1 MKEKLLLHILNTLL
15 MIKHIVNLSK
25 KQLMSSFIRNTLVI
39 LLSCIFIAAFICG
52 CRYLIKSYNLHMISQ
67 AKNIPMCTHHYE
79 TNTILSGKIIITPE
93 MWRFFQGVP
102 VLNVRFEKE
111 IAPSPEI
118 TIRLKNS
125 SGLHELN
132 MKIDSSGRG
141 RDSKAP
147 DQIHEYIIRACKVKP
162 ELSFL
167 SYEVGINEI
176 ELILPYLEDSKQK
189 IIGKIVLDALG
200 QRMIVAITLFKA
212 FLFFCFSLAALIA
225 IVRIRYGSRQK
236 FYKE

>member
-1 MKEKLLLHILNTLL
+1 MKEKLLLRILNTLL
-15 MIKHIVNLSK
+15 MMKHIVDLSK

-52 CRYLIKSYNLHMISQ
+52 CRYLIKSYDLHVISQ
-67 AKNIPMCTHHYE
+67 TKSVPMYTYHCEANI
-79 TNTILSGKIIITPE
+79 ILSGKIIITPE

-111 IAPSPEI
+111 IKPSTEI

-132 MKIDSSGRG
+132 MKIDSNGQG
-141 RDSKAP
+141 RDSNASV
-147 DQIHEYIIRACKVKP
+147 QIHECIIRACKVKP
-162 ELSFL
+162 DLSFL

-176 ELILPYLEDSKQK
+176 ELILPCLEDSKQK

-225 IVRIRYGSRQK
+225 IVRIRYGGRQK